1 MSATEQYTKTHA
13 EIEVQPSYGLGDDEI
28 EAMLE
33 AAIDHAESDV
43 DQRLLIEARVE
54 AQQVLAVVDKSLSRD
69 ADLLAGNEAQ
79 VISQVSVA
87 LRQVCEGDD
96 RKRIQEL
103 TTKLDEVT
111 APFAQRRIERDLKLA
126 LEGQDA
132 LEVLDV
138 LDRSVKAAED
148 AAN

>member
-1 MSATEQYTKTHA
+1 
-13 EIEVQPSYGLGDDEI
+13 
-28 EAMLE
+28 MLE
-33 AAIDHAESDV
+33 AAIDNAESDV

-54 AQQVLAVVDKSLSRD
+54 AQQVLAVVDKSVSRD

-79 VISQVSVA
+79 VISQVSAA

-132 LEVLDV
+132 LQVLDV